1 MAKKQKIAK
10 IVKGKTEIEGIPF
23 GILSLDDFLQA
34 PFTQG
39 LIAAI
44 KTESDDPLQRL
55 NTFLMSYQLVD
66 IKVQLIAKGQDEIC
80 NAPEAQEYFFEL
92 ATKNVLENYGGI
104 LAAIG
109 SQDVARLLAMFTNDA
124 TTNE

>member
-10 IVKGKTEIEGIPF
+10 IVKIKTELEGIPF

-39 LIAAI
+39 LITAI

-66 IKVQLIAKGQDEIC
+66 IKAQLIAKGQDEIC

-109 SQDVARLLAMFTNDA
+109 EKKVARLFAMFANNNATND
-124 TTNE
+124 